1 MEYDNTN
8 KGVLFINEKKDKNN
22 PEDKKPDMT
31 GKLNVDGAEFYIS
44 GWKKVGKNSN
54 KPFLSLSINLADNL
68 KAKKE
73 DDGMPF

>member
-44 GWKKVGKNSN
+44 AWKKVGKNSN

-68 KAKKE
+68 KKE

>member
-8 KGVLFINEKKDKNN
+8 KGALFINDKKDKDN
-22 PEDKKPDMT
+22 PDDRKPNMT

-44 GWKKVGKNSN
+44 AWKKVGKNSG
-54 KPFLSLSINLADNL
+54 KTFLSLSINLADNL
-68 KAKKE
+68 KSE